1 VTPEVK
7 FLLSFRKGK
16 EMSKL
21 LNTLKKKIPDWRY
34 EVKQVIEEKGQDIIS
49 NVTVSQAYGGMRG
62 IKGLVCDTS
71 AVSADTGLIIR
82 GFPLLEITKIL
93 PEEVFFL
100 LLTGELP
107 DDEGLKDLQNQLTEH
122 GEVPDYVWDVLSAMP
137 KDSHPM
143 VMFNTAILVME
154 RESIFKKRY
163 DEGLQKQDYWK
174 AILDDGIRLVAK
186 LPNIAAGIYRM
197 RFDKGSR
204 IEIDKSL
211 DWGANFAHM
220 MGLDDPTGD
229 LKKLMRLYLMLH
241 CDHEGG
247 NVSAFSALTVAS
259 ALSDP
264 YYSVSA
270 GLNGL
275 AGPLH
280 GLANQEC
287 LKFVLEIRDHFKGV
301 PTDEELTDFTWER
314 LNSGRVIPGYGHAVL
329 RCPDPRFTAFM
340 EFGNEHIQNDDVFSI
355 VQKIFNIVPEV
366 LKEQGKAKNP
376 WPNVDAASG
385 ALLYHYGLT
394 EFSFYTVL
402 FSISRAMGMVSQ
414 MVVNRA
420 LGMPITRPKSV
431 TTDWIKN
438 Q

>member
-1 VTPEVK
+1 MS
-7 FLLSFRKGK
+7 LLK
-16 EMSKL
+16 
-21 LNTLKKKIPDWRY
+21 NTLSQKIPDWRY
-34 EVKQVIEEKGQDIIS
+34 DAKKLIEDKGNEVIGEVTLAQV
-49 NVTVSQAYGGMRG
+49 YGGMRG

-71 AVSADTGLIIR
+71 SVSPDTGLIIR
-82 GFPLLEITKIL
+82 GKPLLDITDIL
-93 PEEVFFL
+93 PEEVFHL
-100 LLTGELP
+100 LLTGDLP
-107 DDEGLKDLQNQLTEH
+107 NDNQLKDIQNQLKEH
-122 GEVPDYVWDVLSAMP
+122 EEVPEYVWDVLKAMP

-143 VMFNTAILVME
+143 AMFNTAILVME
-154 RESIFKKRY
+154 KESIFHQQYDKGLKKN
-163 DEGLQKQDYWK
+163 QYWE

-186 LPNIAAGIYRM
+186 LPNIGAGIYRM
-197 RFDKGSR
+197 RFDKGER
-204 IEIDKSL
+204 IAPEPSL
-211 DWGANFAHM
+211 DWGANFGHM
-220 MGLDDPTGD
+220 LGLPDPDGN
-229 LKKLMRLYLMLH
+229 LKKLMQLYLMLH
-241 CDHEGG
+241 SDHEGG

-264 YYSVSA
+264 YYAVSA

-287 LKFVLEIRDHFKGV
+287 LHFVLDIKDHFGGSPSVK
-301 PTDEELTDFTWER
+301 DLKEFCWDR
-314 LNSGRVIPGYGHAVL
+314 LHDGRVIPGYGHAVL
-329 RCPDPRFTAFM
+329 RCPDPRYTAFM
-340 EFGNEHIQNDDVFSI
+340 EFGKTHIQDDDVFDI
-355 VQKIFNIVPEV
+355 VKNLFDVVPPV

-385 ALLYHYGLT
+385 ALLYHYGLK

-431 TTDWIKN
+431 TIDWLKDHS
-438 Q
+438 